1 MGARTKLEDLTG
13 GHGDGHR
20 QERTC
25 PVCRGSPDLATAH
38 GTLHLSAFQ
47 EKLLTRSFTQNLSHF
62 LNVSKLLNIFKQCC
76 MCQTKH
82 IRGYPCATFV

>member
-1 MGARTKLEDLTG
+1 MGARTRLEDLIG
-13 GHGDGHR
+13 GRGDRHG

-25 PVCRGSPDLATAH
+25 PVCRGSPDLAAAR
-38 GTLHLSAFQ
+38 GTLHPPAFQ
-47 EKLLTRSFTQNLSHF
+47 EKLLTGSFVRNLSHF
-62 LNVSKLLNIFKQCC
+62 LNISKLLNIFKQCC